1 VSGDSICIAIELA
14 NTKINPHFTDVRLDS
29 QRIIAG
35 VQHESQDLSEVLN
48 ISCTMHNDIHGQF
61 EERI

>member
-1 VSGDSICIAIELA
+1 MSGDSICIAIELA
-14 NTKINPHFTDVRLDS
+14 NTKINPHFADVRLDS
-29 QRIIAG
+29 QCIIAG
-35 VQHESQDLSEVLN
+35 VQHKSQDLSEVLN

>member
-14 NTKINPHFTDVRLDS
+14 KTKINPYFTDVRLDS
-29 QRIIAG
+29 QCIIAG
-35 VQHESQDLSEVLN
+35 VQHKSQDLSEVLN
-48 ISCTMHNDIHGQF
+48 ISCTVHTDIHGKF